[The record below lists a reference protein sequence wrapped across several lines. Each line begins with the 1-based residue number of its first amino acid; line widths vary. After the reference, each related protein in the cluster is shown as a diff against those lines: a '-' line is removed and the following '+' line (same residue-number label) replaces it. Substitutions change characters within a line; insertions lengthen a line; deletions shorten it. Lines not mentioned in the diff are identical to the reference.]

1 MTENIKIVYK
11 NRNVV
16 IINKPAGIPSQSDP
30 TGDKDALTLTSEMLA
45 SFGEPSA
52 LWLVHRLDRTVGGLI
67 CFARNKKSAA
77 ELSKICSD
85 GSMKKNYIAVCHGS
99 AEGGEY
105 RDLLFKDSATSKA
118 YVVKTERK
126 GAKEARLI
134 ATPLEE
140 KNNMTLVSVE
150 LLTGRFH
157 QIRAQMSARGNSLVG
172 DKKYGSRD
180 FVARYPSL
188 FANGISFELFGK
200 KISATALPNT
210 TDYPWSEFDH
220 FSKNETE
227 ERVDKNA

>member
-30 TGDKDALTLTSEMLA
+30 TGDKDAMTLTSQALA

-77 ELSKICSD
+77 ELSRIVSD
-85 GSMKKNYIAVCHGS
+85 GLMKKNYIAVCHGKVE
-99 AEGGEY
+99 AGEY

-126 GAKEARLI
+126 GAKEAILI
-134 ATPLEE
+134 AEPLEE
-140 KNNMTLVSVE
+140 MDGMMLVSVD

-157 QIRAQMSARGNSLVG
+157 QIRAQMSARGNALVG

-180 FVARYPSL
+180 SEARYPSL
-188 FANGISFELFGK
+188 FANGLSFTLFGK
-200 KISATALPNT
+200 KISASAKP
-210 TDYPWSEFDH
+210 DVSVYPWSRFES
-220 FSKNETE
+220 FSKKEME

>member
-1 MTENIKIVYK
+1 VTENIKIVYK

-30 TGDKDALTLTSEMLA
+30 TGDKDAMTLTTEALA
-45 SFGEPSA
+45 SLGEPSQ

-77 ELSKICSD
+77 ELSKIASD
-85 GSMKKNYIAVCHGS
+85 GSMKKNYIAVCHGH

-105 RDLLFKDSATSKA
+105 CDLLFKDSITSKA

-126 GAKEARLI
+126 GAKEAKLI
-134 ATPLEE
+134 AKPMEE
-140 KNNMTLVSVE
+140 KDGMTLVSVK

-180 FVARYPSL
+180 TKVRTPSL
-188 FANGISFELFGK
+188 FASRLDFTLSLRNIK
-200 KISATALPNT
+200 ADALPP
-210 TDYPWSEFDH
+210 TDEYPWSLFDI
-220 FSKNETE
+220 KGMECLYGGLL
-227 ERVDKNA
+227 

>member
-30 TGDKDALTLTSEMLA
+30 TGDKDAMTLTSEMLA
-45 SFGEPSA
+45 SFGEPSS

-77 ELSKICSD
+77 ELSKTCSD

-105 RDLLFKDSATSKA
+105 CDLLFKDNATSKA

-126 GAKEARLI
+126 GAKEAKLI

-140 KNNMTLVSVE
+140 KNDMTLVSVE

-157 QIRAQMSARGNSLVG
+157 QIRAQMSHIGCPLVG
-172 DKKYGSRD
+172 DGKYGVNRDDRARGFKYQALYAYKLEFSRTD
-180 FVARYPSL
+180 NNTSLSYLEGKTFSIDKKDIWFV
-188 FANGISFELFGK
+188 
-200 KISATALPNT
+200 
-210 TDYPWSEFDH
+210 
-220 FSKNETE
+220 
-227 ERVDKNA
+227 